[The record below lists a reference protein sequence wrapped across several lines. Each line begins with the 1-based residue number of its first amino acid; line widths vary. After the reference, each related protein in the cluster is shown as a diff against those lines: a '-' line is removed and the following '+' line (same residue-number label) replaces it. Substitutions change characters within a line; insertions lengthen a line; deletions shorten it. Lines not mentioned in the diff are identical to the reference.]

1 MYFYHGCAPDTCN
14 MKIFLRMRTAHF
26 GRPMR
31 IEALSSGS
39 HNSVHL
45 TSSQV
50 LCCDEEYGLGK
61 HVHGQ
66 CLDDANFVFNQL
78 SPCNTVTW
86 TARIV
91 SSCRENQFG
100 KVTEDFNEMGRQGI
114 ETITFILFK
123 CFQGMCYDGED
134 DGMSGRRV
142 PANAIKLGLESDVFV
157 QCRLIHLYGKCG
169 LVRYW
174 KGI

>member
-31 IEALSSGS
+31 
-39 HNSVHL
+39 
-45 TSSQV
+45 
-50 LCCDEEYGLGK
+50 
-61 HVHGQ
+61 
-66 CLDDANFVFNQL
+66 CLDDANFVYNQL

-100 KVTEDFNEMGRQGI
+100 KVIEDFNEMGRQGI
-114 ETITFILFK
+114 EKITFILFK
-123 CFQGMCYDGED
+123 CFQGMC
-134 DGMSGRRV
+134 
-142 PANAIKLGLESDVFV
+142 
-157 QCRLIHLYGKCG
+157 
-169 LVRYW
+169 
-174 KGI
+174 